1 VSMTEPMGDAE
12 AIIETAIRSTE
23 PHEIDPDAV
32 NVLVVPDG
40 GKHEV
45 IDLRREERHLAQP
58 RRKRGTVQLRTAASL
73 IQYAGVHDVADGRS
87 ALFAD
92 RTLLR
97 VVGVF
102 NGPNTHE
109 PGWADHR
116 AVLQLQTTPEWAAW
130 MGRNGIVGNQVEFAE
145 HIEDR
150 LTDIAEPPGAT
161 LLELAQ
167 TFEATTSA
175 AFRSAHRLQDGQIQL
190 RYEEQVD
197 AKAGSAGDMTI
208 PPEFTLVLAPFEG
221 TEPRP
226 IRARLRYRV
235 SGGNL
240 RIGYI
245 LNRPDDVLREA
256 FDEVLIALEQGTG
269 LTPYHGTVDGSGGAQ

>member
-1 VSMTEPMGDAE
+1 VSLTEPMGDAE

-23 PHEIDPDAV
+23 PHEIDPEAV
-32 NVLVVPDG
+32 NVIVVPEG
-40 GKHEV
+40 GSHQV
-45 IDLRREERHLAQP
+45 IDLRREERHLGQP
-58 RRKRGTVQLRTAASL
+58 RRKRGTIQLRTADSL
-73 IQYAGVHDVADGRS
+73 IQYAQVHDVDDGRS

-92 RTLLR
+92 RMLLR

-102 NGPNTHE
+102 NGPNTQE

-116 AVLQLQTTPEWAAW
+116 AVLQLQVTPEWSAW
-130 MGRNGIVGNQVEFAE
+130 MGRNGILGNQVEFAE

-167 TFEATTSA
+167 TFEATTAA
-175 AFRSAHRLQDGQIQL
+175 AFRSAHRLQDGQVQF

-197 AKAGSAGDMTI
+197 AKAGSAGDLTI
-208 PPEFTLVLAPFEG
+208 PSEFTLVLAPFEG
-221 TEPRP
+221 TEPRA
-226 IRARLRYRV
+226 IKARLRYRV

-240 RIGYI
+240 KIGYI
-245 LNRPDDVLREA
+245 LNRPDDILREA
-256 FDEVLIALEQGTG
+256 FDEVLVALEQATG
-269 LTPYHGTVDGSGGAQ
+269 LTPYHGTLGGAE

>member
-1 VSMTEPMGDAE
+1 VSIEPMGEAE

-23 PHEIDPDAV
+23 PHEIDPEAV
-32 NVLVVPDG
+32 NVVVVPDSG
-40 GKHEV
+40 RCEV
-45 IDLRREERHLAQP
+45 IDLRLQEAHLELP
-58 RRKRGTVQLRTAASL
+58 RRKRGTVQLRTADSL
-73 IQYAGVHDVADGRS
+73 IQYAKVHDVGDGRS

-102 NGPNTHE
+102 NAANTDS

-116 AVLQLQTTPEWAAW
+116 AVLQLQTTPEWSAW
-130 MGRNGIVGNQVEFAE
+130 MDRNGILGNQVEFAE

-150 LTDIAEPPGAT
+150 LTDIAEPPGAD

-167 TFEATTSA
+167 TFEATTAA

-197 AKAGSAGDMTI
+197 AKAGSSGQMQI
-208 PPEFTLVLAPFEG
+208 PAEFSLVLAPFEG
-221 TEPRP
+221 TDARP
-226 IRARLRYRV
+226 TKARLRYRV
-235 SGGNL
+235 SSGQL

-245 LNRPDDVLREA
+245 LNRPDDILREA
-256 FDEVLIALEQGTG
+256 FDEVLDALGAHTG
-269 LTPYHGTVDGSGGAQ
+269 LQPYHGTLSGSGGAQ